1 MLRALTRACVR
12 YAERYI
18 PDPYLYAVILTF
30 ITAGAALV
38 FTESA
43 PAQIATAWYD
53 GIWNILAFAMQM
65 ALILSTGVALAA
77 APPVKRLL
85 ERIASIPSRQGGA
98 AVTVFLAG
106 AFGSWLN
113 WGFGLVVGALVAR
126 EVAKK
131 IRDVDFGLIVA
142 AAYMGNMV
150 WASGLS
156 SSIALASATPGSTLN
171 VIERETGRIASLGE
185 TIFTAYNLVPTI
197 LVCCLIPLM
206 LMAIGPN
213 EQEMKRADPALLARD
228 DEVPTEEPRERSF
241 ATVLENAWILTL
253 LLVAMGLIYEWNVI
267 ATRGFMLDINGMI
280 FIALML
286 GLILHWRP
294 IRYVRRRAHG
304 RPDPA
309 PVPALWR
316 HHGHDDRHRPC
327 RRDLGSVRRVLD
339 PGHAAVLELRLVEH
353 HQPVRALRR
362 RPLGGAGALH
372 DSRRDRSSG
381 QPRDDRDGGR
391 HGRADRE
398 HDPAL
403 LGAADPRH
411 RAPRHQGHHGLL
423 RDGAVRRPRR
433 LRLGAPHLCLGP
445 AMPRHYSLLRFTFLP
460 RERGTCSRSERRGA
474 SPVGSIWATALLSQ
488 RTATG

>member
-30 ITAGAALV
+30 ITAGAALI
-38 FTESA
+38 FTDAA
-43 PAQIATAWYD
+43 PAEIATAWYD

-77 APPVKRLL
+77 APPVKRML

-197 LVCCLIPLM
+197 LVFCLIPLM

-228 DEVPTEEPRERSF
+228 DEVPVDEPRERTF

-267 ATRGFMLDINGMI
+267 ATRGFTLDINGMI

-294 IRYVRRRAHG
+294 IRYVRAFNTAARTVG
-304 RPDPA
+304 PILLQFP
-309 PVPALWR
+309 LY
-316 HHGHDDRHRPC
+316 GGIMGMMTGTG
-327 RRDLGSVRRVLD
+327 L
-339 PGHAAVLELRLVEH
+339 AAVISEAFVAFSTEGTLPFWSFVSSNIISLFVPSGGGHWAVQGPFMIPAAVDLQVSPAMTAMAVAMGEQTANMIQPFWALPILAIARLGIKDIMGYCVM
-353 HQPVRALRR
+353 ALFVG
-362 RPLGGAGALH
+362 LVVYG
-372 DSRRDRSSG
+372 S
-381 QPRDDRDGGR
+381 
-391 HGRADRE
+391 
-398 HDPAL
+398 AL
-403 LGAADPRH
+403 LVFA
-411 RAPRHQGHHGLL
+411 
-423 RDGAVRRPRR
+423 
-433 LRLGAPHLCLGP
+433 
-445 AMPRHYSLLRFTFLP
+445 
-460 RERGTCSRSERRGA
+460 
-474 SPVGSIWATALLSQ
+474 
-488 RTATG
+488 